1 VTARKPPGLSFESW
15 IDRQVREAQERG
27 EFQGLSGHGK
37 PIADIDE
44 PYDEQWW
51 VRRKLRDE
59 GVSYLPP
66 SLALRK
72 EAEVALEAA
81 AAAPTEAH
89 ARRIVEDLNAKIRAA
104 IRLPPAGPPLNL
116 FPYDVEAVLADRR
129 SSPSPSPSARAGE
142 AGPDAGADEP
152 PDRGGRRRVLRRG
165 LAGRGRRRAGGRRS
179 GAGRDAGQPGG

>member
-1 VTARKPPGLSFESW
+1 MTARKPPGVSFESW
-15 IDRQVREAQERG
+15 VDRQVREAQERG
-27 EFQGLSGHGK
+27 EFDGLAGHGR
-37 PIADIDE
+37 PIADIDK

-81 AAAPTEAH
+81 ARAPTEAH
-89 ARRIVEDLNAKIRAA
+89 VRRIVDELNVKIRAA

-116 FPYDVEAVLADRR
+116 FPYDVERVVADW
-129 SSPSPSPSARAGE
+129 RAEREGGDTE
-142 AGPDAGADEP
+142 PHGDA
-152 PDRGGRRRVLRRG
+152 
-165 LAGRGRRRAGGRRS
+165 AGGGARGT
-179 GAGRDAGQPGG
+179 GAGGASAGQSGG